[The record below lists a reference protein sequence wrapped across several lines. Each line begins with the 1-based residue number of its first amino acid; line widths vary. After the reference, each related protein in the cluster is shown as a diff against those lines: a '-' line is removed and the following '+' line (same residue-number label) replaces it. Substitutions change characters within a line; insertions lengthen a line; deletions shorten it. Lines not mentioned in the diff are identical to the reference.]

1 MATLPQYITVMRN
14 TAWDLCKRFGVDVQY
29 EAKSDRA
36 ELLSVLGVQAILI
49 DLLVKKGVVT
59 DAELL
64 AAINA
69 VRNSPWQP
77 VQLTERPVEWGRPPS
92 SSAGTWARS
101 SPVCAGRGTSTWC
114 AGSAPT
120 P

>member
-36 ELLSVLGVQAILI
+36 EMLAVLGVQAILI
-49 DLLVKKGVVT
+49 DLLVKKGYVT

-64 AAINA
+64 ASINA

-77 VQLTERPVEWGRPPS
+77 GVLTERPVEWDT
-92 SSAGTWARS
+92 A
-101 SPVCAGRGTSTWC
+101 PVTGI
-114 AGSAPT
+114 
-120 P
+120 

>member
-1 MATLPQYITVMRN
+1 MATIPQYVKIMRN
-14 TAWDLCKRFGVDVQY
+14 TAWDVAQRFGVDMQY

-36 ELLSVLGVQAILI
+36 QMLSVLAVQAVLI

-69 VRNSPWQP
+69 VRASPWQP
-77 VQLTERPVEWGRPPS
+77 GHLPERPEEWDT
-92 SSAGTWARS
+92 A
-101 SPVCAGRGTSTWC
+101 PVTGI
-114 AGSAPT
+114 
-120 P
+120 

>member
-1 MATLPQYITVMRN
+1 MATLPQYVTVMRN
-14 TAWDLCKRFGVDVQY
+14 TAWDLIKRFGVDLQY

-36 ELLSVLGVQAILI
+36 EILGVLAVQAILI
-49 DLLVKKGVVT
+49 DALVKKGIIT

-77 VQLTERPVEWGRPPS
+77 GYLTERPVEWDT
-92 SSAGTWARS
+92 A
-101 SPVCAGRGTSTWC
+101 PVTGI
-114 AGSAPT
+114 
-120 P
+120 

>member
-36 ELLSVLGVQAILI
+36 EMLAVLGVQAVLI

-64 AAINA
+64 AAINV

-77 VQLTERPVEWGRPPS
+77 GTLPERPVEWDT
-92 SSAGTWARS
+92 A
-101 SPVCAGRGTSTWC
+101 PVTGI
-114 AGSAPT
+114 
-120 P
+120 

>member
-1 MATLPQYITVMRN
+1 MATIPQYVTIMRN
-14 TAWDLCKRFGVDVQY
+14 TAWDIARRFGVDLQF

-36 ELLSVLGVQAILI
+36 QMLGVLAVQATLI

-69 VRNSPWQP
+69 VRASPWQP
-77 VQLTERPVEWGRPPS
+77 GYLPERPVEWN
-92 SSAGTWARS
+92 TD
-101 SPVCAGRGTSTWC
+101 PVTGI
-114 AGSAPT
+114 
-120 P
+120 

>member
-14 TAWDLCKRFGVDVQY
+14 TAWDLAQRFGVDVQY
-29 EAKSDRA
+29 EAKSERA
-36 ELLSVLGVQAILI
+36 QMLAVLGVQAILI

-77 VQLTERPVEWGRPPS
+77 GRLTERPVEWD
-92 SSAGTWARS
+92 TT
-101 SPVCAGRGTSTWC
+101 PVTGI
-114 AGSAPT
+114 
-120 P
+120 